1 MQWLSVLPLE
11 VIAASVTIGY
21 WNDKLTRAIFITIFL
36 ITIILINMFGIK
48 GYGEAEFT
56 FSIIKITAVIGF
68 MYDTCQALTSLPL
81 TSSQIIR
88 NRPQLRR
95 HPRSRLYRRRILAQS
110 RSFSQRLQ
118 GSLQRFRHRRIRFHR
133 HRAGRPRR
141 CGDSQPTQI
150 APQRH

>member
-68 MYDTCQALTSLPL
+68 MYADIFSISPG
-81 TSSQIIR
+81 
-88 NRPQLRR
+88 
-95 HPRSRLYRRRILAQS
+95 PR
-110 RSFSQRLQ
+110 
-118 GSLQRFRHRRIRFHR
+118 
-133 HRAGRPRR
+133 
-141 CGDSQPTQI
+141 
-150 APQRH
+150 